1 MRATLIV
8 VIALVAGMA
17 AGWSLTQREFSR
29 EVLPVDLT
37 GTTSAASPRKAAPLG
52 PKITVI
58 NGERHD
64 FGTMD
69 RGAHGRHAFLIR
81 NDGDAPLTLATG
93 QPSCGVCIKVFR
105 ATKERLEPG
114 EKAEV
119 LIEWDV
125 VTSDTEFEQSGPVN
139 TNDPSRP
146 TVTLYISG
154 RVIDTVRAER
164 PDLHFH
170 DLSTNEASTASLN
183 LYAFRDPDLQ
193 VLKWELNNPALSK
206 FVEVSFAPLE
216 TADLA
221 REPDAK
227 GGLKMTVRIQPGLPL
242 GDFNEPL
249 VLHTNQN
256 SEAPVTVRLIGN
268 VASDVLVM
276 GPGVTRE
283 RLLVN
288 LGTFSH
294 KEGKKQ
300 TIYVLVKGPYRD
312 QTTVEIAAVEPET
325 SDFRV
330 TLGEPLRDTPKTV
343 RYPLTLEIPPG
354 SPPVS
359 RLDAAKIHLK
369 TTHPDVKELT
379 LRVRYV
385 AKE

>member
-1 MRATLIV
+1 MKAGLIAV
-8 VIALVAGMA
+8 LAAA
-17 AGWSLTQREFSR
+17 AGVAVGWTLTQREFAR
-29 EVLPVDLT
+29 EALPVDLEAVSASA
-37 GTTSAASPRKAAPLG
+37 GPRTSAPLG

-69 RGAHGRHAFLIR
+69 RGSHGRHAFLIR

-93 QPSCGVCIKVFR
+93 RPSCGVCVKVFQ

-119 LIEWDV
+119 IIEWDV
-125 VTSDTEFEQSGPVN
+125 VTNETEFEQSGPVN

-164 PDLHFH
+164 GDLHFH

-193 VLKWELNNPALSK
+193 VHKYELNNPVLSK
-206 FVEVSFAPLE
+206 FVEASFAPLE
-216 TADLA
+216 PAELA
-221 REPDAK
+221 REPGAK
-227 GGLKMTVRIQPGLPL
+227 GGLKMTVRIKPGLPL

-249 VLHTNQN
+249 LIHTNQS
-256 SEAPVTVRLIGN
+256 SETPVTVRLIGN

-276 GPGVTRE
+276 GPGVVRE

-312 QTTVEIAAVEPET
+312 ATTVQLAGVEPQT
-325 SDFRV
+325 DDFRV
-330 TLGEPLRDTPKTV
+330 TLGEPLHDTAKTI
-343 RYPLTLEIPPG
+343 RYPLTIEIPPG
-354 SPPVS
+354 ALPVS
-359 RLDAAKIHLK
+359 RLDAAKIHLT

>member
-1 MRATLIV
+1 MKAILVGV
-8 VIALVAGMA
+8 VAAVAGVA
-17 AGWSLTQREFSR
+17 VGWSLTQREFAR
-29 EVLPVDLT
+29 EALPVDLERV
-37 GTTSAASPRKAAPLG
+37 GPAAPRAAAPVG
-52 PKITVI
+52 PKITVV

-69 RGAHGRHAFLIR
+69 RGSHGRHAFLIR

-119 LIEWDV
+119 IIEWDV
-125 VTSDTEFEQSGPVN
+125 VTSETEFEQSGPVN
-139 TNDPSRP
+139 TNDPARP

-170 DLSTNEASTASLN
+170 DLSTNEAATASLN

-193 VLKWELNNPALSK
+193 VHKYELNNPALSK
-206 FVEVSFAPLE
+206 FVEVSFTPLQP
-216 TADLA
+216 ADLA
-221 REPDAK
+221 REPAAK
-227 GGLKMTVRIQPGLPL
+227 GGLKMTVQIKPGLPL

-249 VLHTNQN
+249 VLHTNQ
-256 SEAPVTVRLIGN
+256 SRETPLTVRLIGN

-276 GPGVTRE
+276 GPGVVRE

-288 LGTFSH
+288 LGTFPH

-312 QTTVEIAAVEPET
+312 QTTVQLAGVEPAT
-325 SDFRV
+325 DDFRV
-330 TLGEPLRDTPKTV
+330 TLGEPLHDTPKTV
-343 RYPLTLEIPPG
+343 RYPLTIEIPPG
-354 SPPVS
+354 APPVS
-359 RLDAAKIHLK
+359 RLDAVKIHLA